1 MVTFRSFRN
10 SFLSTFGLAHAAPDI
25 DALRELC
32 VNLLDDVPAADRQS
46 MLLRL
51 EKMRRADDV
60 WHLRG
65 ALFDT
70 ISRAHGEAA
79 ARERLAFLDEQM
91 R

>member
-1 MVTFRSFRN
+1 MPTFRSFRN
-10 SFLSTFGLAHAAPDI
+10 SFLSTFGLGHAVPDI

-32 VNLLDDVPAADRQS
+32 TVLLDDVPAPDRS
-46 MLLRL
+46 GMLMRL
-51 EKMRRADDV
+51 EKMRRADDM

-70 ISRAHGEAA
+70 ISRAHGETA
-79 ARERLAFLDEQM
+79 ARQRLVILDEQL

>member
-10 SFLSTFGLAHAAPDI
+10 SFLSTLGLGQAAPDI

-32 VNLLDDVPAADRQS
+32 VSLLDDVPAAERQG
-46 MLLRL
+46 MLMRL
-51 EKMRRADDV
+51 EKMRRADDM

-70 ISRAHGEAA
+70 ISRAHGEAE
-79 ARERLAFLDEQM
+79 ARERLVILDDQM